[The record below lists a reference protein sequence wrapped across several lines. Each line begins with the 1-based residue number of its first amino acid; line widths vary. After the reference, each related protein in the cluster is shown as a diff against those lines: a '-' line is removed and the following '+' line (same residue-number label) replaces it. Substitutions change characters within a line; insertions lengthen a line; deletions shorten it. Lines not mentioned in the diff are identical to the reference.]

1 MATPNNKSGKSKVEP
16 EEIQTHPDV
25 TSGSRS
31 HMVNP
36 QDLADKLH
44 GLSSSNRQPVQNLLH
59 QGDKSNISQL
69 ETLILQQQ
77 RIQEGE
83 GARDSCPS
91 PPFNFFHI
99 YAVFGKNLAK

>member
-1 MATPNNKSGKSKVEP
+1 MYGSRCVGRIPSSTPAVATPNNKSGKSKAEP
-16 EEIQTHPDV
+16 EENQTHPDVTSGSRSHMVNPDV

-59 QGDKSNISQL
+59 QGDKSNISQ
-69 ETLILQQQ
+69 
-77 RIQEGE
+77 
-83 GARDSCPS
+83 
-91 PPFNFFHI
+91 
-99 YAVFGKNLAK
+99 